1 MRKCD
6 IIGAVLF
13 WLGLLTCLGGI
24 TVLEY
29 FNLGR
34 STVWVEEFD
43 RVTAVVV
50 IGLVMM
56 AASIVMDLVEVFR
69 CRNRRTDKKED
80 RANS

>member
-1 MRKCD
+1 MRKLD

-24 TVLEY
+24 AVLEY
-29 FNLGR
+29 LNFGR

-56 AASIVMDLVEVFR
+56 AASIVMDLISFLKKR
-69 CRNRRTDKKED
+69 GDRNE
-80 RANS
+80 

>member
-1 MRKCD
+1 MRKRD

-24 TVLEY
+24 VVLEY
-29 FNLGR
+29 LNFGR

-50 IGLVMM
+50 TGLVMM
-56 AASIVMDLVEVFR
+56 AISIAMDLISFL
-69 CRNRRTDKKED
+69 KKRGD
-80 RANS
+80 RDE

>member
-1 MRKCD
+1 MRKRD

-24 TVLEY
+24 AVLEY
-29 FNLGR
+29 FNFGR

-43 RVTAVVV
+43 RVTAAVV

-56 AASIVMDLVEVFR
+56 AASIVMDLTSFL
-69 CRNRRTDKKED
+69 KKRGDWNE
-80 RANS
+80 